1 MSNIKEEGILEL
13 YKEIINDLKK
23 ASKRNFIIII
33 ILLFMLFASNI
44 AWLIYENQYETVTDY
59 DTIQATEFTENST
72 ITQTMN

>member
-1 MSNIKEEGILEL
+1 
-13 YKEIINDLKK
+13 
-23 ASKRNFIIII
+23 
-33 ILLFMLFASNI
+33 MLFASNI